1 MKQVIRVE
9 GKAKQVF
16 KYIDVLCRA
25 KGNVTVKELSKN
37 NGTSKID
44 LRR

>member
-16 KYIDVLCRA
+16 KYIDTLCRY
-25 KGNVTVKELSKN
+25 KGHLTLKDLSKDN
-37 NGTSKID
+37 QTAKID
-44 LRR
+44 LKR